1 MAKLKIR
8 TKRRETLPGGI
19 YEWQIDFNRTRLHM
33 RRCPSN
39 EDAIAPILELLKNT
53 AVGKHRMVWE
63 YNWLKKP
70 VGITLY
76 LTHKSDVAM
85 IKMCYSDAI
94 RKIYQLKLEQP
105 A

>member
-8 TKRRETLPGGI
+8 TKQRETLPGGI
-19 YEWQIDFNRTRLHM
+19 YEWQIDFHRPTMHL
-33 RRCPSN
+33 RRCKSN
-39 EDAIAPILELLKNT
+39 EEAVAPILALMRST
-53 AVGKHRMVWE
+53 AVGKHRMVWGK
-63 YNWLKKP
+63 NWLGKP
-70 VGITLY
+70 IAISMY